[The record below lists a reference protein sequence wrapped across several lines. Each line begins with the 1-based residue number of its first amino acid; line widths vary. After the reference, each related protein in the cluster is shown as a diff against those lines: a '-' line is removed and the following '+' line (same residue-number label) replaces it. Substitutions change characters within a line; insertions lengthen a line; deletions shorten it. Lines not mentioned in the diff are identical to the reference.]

1 MGGFVVGRPPVF
13 GFDCCFTL
21 ATAYTMPLIKPTAIA
36 ETLGTVTGASKKIRP
51 LSAIG
56 SLLSAPTME
65 YVVEEVTR
73 THQAEV
79 YDMNTD
85 ERPEKIMAK
94 TRLFRRSGGKLMLM
108 FSEDQFSKNTEQTKR
123 IGIESTLL

>member
-1 MGGFVVGRPPVF
+1 
-13 GFDCCFTL
+13 
-21 ATAYTMPLIKPTAIA
+21 
-36 ETLGTVTGASKKIRP
+36 
-51 LSAIG
+51 
-56 SLLSAPTME
+56 ME